1 MLKRMKGLFRV
12 ESIDLTRDHMAIL
25 LYLVTHKV
33 DERVHSVSKLA
44 EELGGISDTTVRRGY
59 AALLDNKYV
68 EVIPG
73 APPAN
78 AYEITDPNEF
88 EVTPAG
94 RKALRPILG
103 TFGLFETVM
112 VGALSFVLGVM
123 AGIAYL
129 TEQLYPAYFLTFT
142 AILVVIVALCV
153 VAFVHII
160 MVSREGRK
168 QQLLVWLKKK
178 ET

>member
-1 MLKRMKGLFRV
+1 MKGLFRV

-25 LYLVTHKV
+25 LYLVTHRV
-33 DERVHSVSKLA
+33 GERVHSVSKLA
-44 EELGGISDTTVRRGY
+44 DELGDISDTTVRRGY

-103 TFGLFETVM
+103 TFGLFETLV
-112 VGALSFVLGVM
+112 VGALSFVLGVI

-129 TEQLYPAYFLTFT
+129 AEQLYPTYFLTFT
-142 AILVVIVALCV
+142 AILVVFAAVCV
-153 VAFVHII
+153 FVFVRAI
-160 MVSREGRK
+160 MMSREGRK
-168 QQLLVWLKKK
+168 QRLLIWLKKK

>member
-1 MLKRMKGLFRV
+1 MRGLFQV
-12 ESIDLTRDHMAIL
+12 ESIDLTRNHMAIL

-33 DERVHSVSKLA
+33 GERVHSVSKLA
-44 EELGGISDTTVRRGY
+44 DELGGISDFTVKRGY

-68 EVIPG
+68 QEIPG
-73 APPAN
+73 APPVN

-103 TFGLFETVM
+103 TFGLFETLV

-123 AGIAYL
+123 AGITYL
-129 TEQLYPAYFLTFT
+129 TEQLYPTYFLTFT
-142 AILVVIVALCV
+142 AILLAFAAVCV
-153 VAFVHII
+153 VVFIRMI
-160 MVSREGRK
+160 MTFRESRK